1 MNMRIFLLL
10 ILISPFGIT
19 LHSSG
24 TNSFYFVEGTSIY
37 SLQTFT
43 NLGIK
48 FETFGGIE
56 QVKFNTYSPDLL
68 VTTSHFK
75 TLLFTDPQ
83 MNFIVYNIDEVDY
96 AYYGDQPSQLQLN
109 SPQQIKARP
118 SGEIYVADTGN
129 NRVLKFMWR
138 MNFIEYTGL
147 MYTNCLTP
155 YGIAI
160 DNAGSVYVADTG
172 NNRVVKLTADLTQ
185 VSFGYNSYLTG
196 ENETVLQVFPASLS
210 CRF

>member
-1 MNMRIFLLL
+1 M
-10 ILISPFGIT
+10 
-19 LHSSG
+19 
-24 TNSFYFVEGTSIY
+24 
-37 SLQTFT
+37 
-43 NLGIK
+43 
-48 FETFGGIE
+48 
-56 QVKFNTYSPDLL
+56 KFNTYSPDLL